1 MCHPRYHNAG
11 KGEGQWK
18 YSKPNHSRPT
28 EHVMVGGPVE
38 WMDQV
43 RQSTVD
49 MDLKGMV
56 YVSDL
61 MPPRQAHFFV
71 SFDSVEDAQ
80 AAAEKI
86 TSLNESLV
94 APAYFARL
102 ESDADIGDE
111 KEGVSRPI
119 RERQG
124 DQLGDD
130 DDDYQSGCPQVVE
143 KNKAVENEKKKKE
156 RVPRVVCR
164 YAEIEN
170 VAEKIKGEIVMAE
183 VSATAC
189 GIPGLILV
197 DDFVTEEEEQELLNL
212 FDKCSWE
219 RLARRRVQ
227 HYGKR
232 FSYLD
237 RNVDLERHA
246 NAIPDRMQ
254 EVVDKVTKVS
264 GVSEVLDQIT
274 VNEYPIG
281 VGLSPHV
288 DIHSGFGDVIASL
301 SLASSAAMVFRR
313 GDSHR
318 ALFLPRRSLLLMTKE
333 ARWAWEHCIPHRKTD
348 VLYDGS
354 VVRRN
359 ERRVSLTIRS
369 IRHGPCTCPYPQQC
383 DSQEG
388 SIPPTRMGA
397 FKDMSI
403 HDDSAK
409 HGQYDDGDDIEEG
422 NVRVVYD
429 AIARHFSA
437 TRVAIWPKVRE
448 FIESV
453 PTGGIIA
460 DVGCGNGKY
469 FGVRKDL
476 FVMGSDRSQGLVKV
490 ASKRLSANSLGH
502 VLCPKADVA
511 IADGLSLPY
520 KSESCDAALSIAVIH
535 HMSSV
540 SRRVG
545 LIEEISRI
553 LRIGGRAIIT
563 AWATDQEDMKKLE
576 KWEKI
581 DAPSRT
587 EQHAALSS
595 PNDYLVPWH
604 LPLHRVEA
612 AELTAPGGPV
622 QGGEIDHEK
631 QSIKFK
637 RYYHLFIS
645 GELEKLV
652 QLCRHAVLVDS
663 FYDKDNWCIV
673 IERV

>member
-1 MCHPRYHNAG
+1 M
-11 KGEGQWK
+11 
-18 YSKPNHSRPT
+18 
-28 EHVMVGGPVE
+28 E

-43 RQSTVD
+43 RQATVD
-49 MDLKGMV
+49 MDLEGMV

-71 SFDSVEDAQ
+71 SFESVEDAEV
-80 AAAEKI
+80 AAEKI

-94 APAYFARL
+94 APAYFAQRRSEL
-102 ESDADIGDE
+102 GHGKNDDGGIAGEESDF
-111 KEGVSRPI
+111 V
-119 RERQG
+119 RQ
-124 DQLGDD
+124 DD
-130 DDDYQSGCPQVVE
+130 DDHEDGRVQE
-143 KNKAVENEKKKKE
+143 ENTSSSKKKDKKKE
-156 RVPRVVCR
+156 RMPRVVCR

-170 VAEKIKGEIVMAE
+170 VAEKIKNEIVMAE
-183 VSATAC
+183 ISASAC
-189 GIPGLILV
+189 GIPGLILLN
-197 DDFVTEEEEQELLNL
+197 DFITEREEQELLKL
-212 FDKCSWE
+212 FDECSWE

-232 FSYLD
+232 FSYLE

-246 NAIPDRMQ
+246 NAIPDMMQ
-254 EVVDKVTKVS
+254 GVVDKVRKVS

-313 GDSHR
+313 GDKQR

-348 VLYDGS
+348 MLHDGS

-397 FKDMSI
+397 FKDISLC
-403 HDDSAK
+403 DESEK
-409 HGQYDDGDDIEEG
+409 NVQYDDDIEEG

-448 FIESV
+448 FIQSV
-453 PTGGIIA
+453 PTGGIVA

-476 FVMGSDRSQGLVKV
+476 YVMGSDRSQGLVKV
-490 ASKRLSANSLGH
+490 ASKRLCANSVGQ

-511 IADGLSLPY
+511 VADGLFLPY
-520 KSESCDAALSIAVIH
+520 KTQSCDAALSIAVIH

-540 SRRVG
+540 SRRVA

-563 AWATDQEDMKKLE
+563 AWATEQEDMKKVN

-581 DAPSRT
+581 DAPSRA
-587 EQHAALSS
+587 EQHALLSS

-612 AELTAPGGPV
+612 AELTAGGFA
-622 QGGEIDHEK
+622 GGEIDHEK
-631 QSIKFK
+631 QSIRFK